1 MYTYPRARQTNH
13 HVSLVISIIVL
24 EWELPL
30 ELEQQRINIILQHA
44 FYILFVNDRVRTKSM
59 IRSEGTDI
67 ASQKEIKDNLLVT
80 SIVDA
85 NGKWHYELI

>member
-1 MYTYPRARQTNH
+1 
-13 HVSLVISIIVL
+13 
-24 EWELPL
+24 
-30 ELEQQRINIILQHA
+30 
-44 FYILFVNDRVRTKSM
+44 M

-85 NGKWHYELI
+85 NGK